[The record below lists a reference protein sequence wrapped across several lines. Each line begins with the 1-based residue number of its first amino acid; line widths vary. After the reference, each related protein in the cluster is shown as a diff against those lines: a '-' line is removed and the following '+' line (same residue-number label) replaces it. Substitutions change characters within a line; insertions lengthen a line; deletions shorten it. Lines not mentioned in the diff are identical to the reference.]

1 MMTGSVVASAC
12 RAGECLGAGA
22 GSVPASSS
30 PHGLAVAALASWLVA
45 ELFGAYMLRSWIVSG
60 GIRDLQ
66 TRPRGLSP
74 ALIFWHASLALAG
87 LVSWVIFLLTR
98 SVALAWA
105 GVGFLA
111 PAIGLGISTLT
122 VWTPFPVRR
131 PRPGEAAQRRSDHG
145 DRGHNSAGALV
156 ASDMLDRALDDEF
169 LTRMIV
175 DELLDAMLAH
185 PVPQPPANRRWQLA
199 PLIPILHGVLAIA
212 TFLLAMLAA
221 IAAVAH

>member
-1 MMTGSVVASAC
+1 MMTGSVVTSAC
-12 RAGECLGAGA
+12 RAGECLCAGA
-22 GSVPASSS
+22 GSVPGSSS

-45 ELFGAYMLRSWIVSG
+45 ELFGAWMLRTLIVSG
-60 GIRDLQ
+60 GIRDLRA
-66 TRPRGLSP
+66 RPRGLSP

-131 PRPGEAAQRRSDHG
+131 PRPGDGAQRQSDHG
-145 DRGHNSAGALV
+145 ERGHRSAAALV
-156 ASDMLDRALDDEF
+156 ANDMLGRALDDEL
-169 LTRMIV
+169 LTRKLV
-175 DELLDAMLAH
+175 DELLDAMLAE
-185 PVPQPPANRRWQLA
+185 PVPQPATNRRWQLA
-199 PLIPILHGVLAIA
+199 PLIPILHGVFALA
-212 TFLLAMLAA
+212 TFLLATLAA
-221 IAAVAH
+221 IVAVAD

>member
-131 PRPGEAAQRRSDHG
+131 PRPGEGAQPRSEHGERGNGSAA
-145 DRGHNSAGALV
+145 ALV
-156 ASDMLDRALDDEF
+156 ANDMLGRALDDEL
-169 LTRMIV
+169 LTRKLV
-175 DELLDAMLAH
+175 DELLDAMLAD
-185 PVPQPPANRRWQLA
+185 PVPQPATNRRWQLA
-199 PLIPILHGVLAIA
+199 PLIPILHGVFALA
-212 TFLLAMLAA
+212 TFLLATLAA
-221 IAAVAH
+221 IVAVAD